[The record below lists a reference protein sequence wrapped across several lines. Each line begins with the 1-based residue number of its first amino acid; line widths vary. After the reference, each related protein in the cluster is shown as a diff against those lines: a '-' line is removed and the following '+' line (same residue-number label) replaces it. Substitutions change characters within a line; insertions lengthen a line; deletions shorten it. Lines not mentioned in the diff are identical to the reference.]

1 MANFVSI
8 TQKAFYNALVTGELV
23 IKDKAENGTITSK
36 SVSIFDENGK
46 LTDEVIAY
54 AQEQIAK
61 IEGRNEK
68 HKGSG
73 SLTKAQKANLELAEA
88 IFENMEAGTTYTSAD
103 IVGFGIEGVAT
114 VQKVTALMKILAGKV
129 EVVEVKKGG
138 SKGKVKGYT
147 AIKSA
152 ESEDEVV
159 ETDSED
165 EVTE

>member
-23 IKDKAENGTITSK
+23 IKDKAEDGTITSK

-46 LTDEVIAY
+46 LTDEVITY

-68 HKGSG
+68 RKGSG

-114 VQKVTALMKILAGKV
+114 IQKVTALMKTLVTAGTV
-129 EVVEVKKGG
+129 EVTDVKREG
-138 SKGKVKGYT
+138 SKGKVKGY
-147 AIKSA
+147 AISKIA
-152 ESEDEVV
+152 EEAVNAE
-159 ETDSED
+159 
-165 EVTE
+165 